1 MQIPCD
7 PKLLLPPY
15 NKEELAAFKLTE
27 VEKDLQ
33 KVGTVQDASVLVG
46 NKPQLVLQVAAL
58 RCMGRACSRFASGRL
73 AVLR

>member
-1 MQIPCD
+1 MPPLTCLPASLMQIPCD

-33 KVGTVQDASVLVG
+33 KVGTVWT
-46 NKPQLVLQVAAL
+46 
-58 RCMGRACSRFASGRL
+58 
-73 AVLR
+73 